1 MDEQE
6 NRIGQWFVDV
16 KDPTKW
22 YGPVK
27 WLIGEY
33 VFGQQSCRGSFGMRE
48 ESILN
53 GRYLRIPPRPDL
65 PPGLVT
71 RECRLPK
78 KDERY
83 VGLDGVIRVAIGN
96 ISNICP
102 DPSGWRRWIVEFSNR
117 SKSREELQSQTD
129 T

>member
-1 MDEQE
+1 MTEQEQE
-6 NRIGQWFVDV
+6 NRIGQWFVDA

-27 WLIGEY
+27 WLISEY

-53 GRYLRIPPRPDL
+53 GRYLRIPPRLDL
-65 PPGLVT
+65 PPGLTT

-78 KDERY
+78 KGERF
-83 VGLDGVIRVAIGN
+83 VNLRGRIGRAN
-96 ISNICP
+96 GDYADTGI
-102 DPSGWRRWIVEFSNR
+102 DDFDWRRWIIEAEP
-117 SKSREELQSQTD
+117 EEEQGR
-129 T
+129 